1 MRPEHPAA
9 PSPAP
14 EVRAADQESAA
25 WLAALTSAGPPRE
38 QALVRLYEMLLRI
51 ARGEA
56 TRRAGQL
63 RIAAPELD
71 DLAHQAAADAMMAII
86 GKLAQFRG
94 DSRFT
99 TWAYKFVIFE
109 ISAKV
114 SRHYWRYPDVS
125 MDAGDWDRLPAR
137 LGAGPADEAQG
148 RDLLAALRTAVT
160 ERLTERQ
167 RRVFVAIVLNGVPLD
182 ALVAELGTSRGA
194 IYKVLFDARRS
205 LKAELAANGYLD
217 HGTVRQT

>member
-1 MRPEHPAA
+1 MMPEHPAA
-9 PSPAP
+9 PGSAP
-14 EVRAADQESAA
+14 EVRAADPESAA
-25 WLAALTSAGPPRE
+25 WLAALTSTGPPRE
-38 QALVRLYEMLLRI
+38 QALARLHEMLVRV

-56 TRRAGQL
+56 RRRAGQL
-63 RIAAPELD
+63 RITGPELD

-99 TWAYKFVIFE
+99 TWAYKFVMFE

-114 SRHYWRYPDVS
+114 GRHYWRYPDVS
-125 MDAGDWDRLPAR
+125 MDAGDWDRLPDR
-137 LGAGPADEAQG
+137 LGGGPADEAQG
-148 RDLLAALRTAVT
+148 RDLLAALRTAVS

-194 IYKVLFDARRS
+194 IYKVLFDARRT
-205 LKAELAANGYLD
+205 LRAELAANGYLD

>member
-1 MRPEHPAA
+1 
-9 PSPAP
+9 
-14 EVRAADQESAA
+14 V
-25 WLAALTSAGPPRE
+25 ALTSTGPPRE
-38 QALVRLYEMLLRI
+38 QALARLHEMLLRI

-56 TRRAGQL
+56 ARRAGQL
-63 RIAAPELD
+63 RIAGPELD

-114 SRHYWRYPDVS
+114 GRHYWRNPDIS
-125 MDAGDWDRLPAR
+125 MDAADWDRLPAR

-160 ERLTERQ
+160 EQLTERQ
-167 RRVFVAIVLNGVPLD
+167 RLVFVAVVLNGVPLD

-194 IYKVLFDARRS
+194 IYKVLFDARRR
-205 LKAELAANGYLD
+205 LRAALAANGYLD